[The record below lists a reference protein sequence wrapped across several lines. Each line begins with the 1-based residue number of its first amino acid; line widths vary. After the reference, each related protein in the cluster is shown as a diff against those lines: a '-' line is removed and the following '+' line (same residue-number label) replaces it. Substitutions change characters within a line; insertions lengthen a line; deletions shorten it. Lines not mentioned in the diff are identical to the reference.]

1 MALTGELKVELVS
14 LPLGSFDERVGE
26 ITGLLRFAGGL
37 HVISGRI
44 AIEAEVETPEI
55 AKRLALDL
63 AQLYNVKAEIAHSG
77 SSTGRKG
84 EKFLVRVQGA
94 EILARQIG
102 LLDSRNLSIRGVPAQ
117 VVNGPISQT
126 AALWR
131 GAILAHGTLSDP
143 GRSSAS
149 LEVSCPTSESAMALV
164 GAARRLGAVAKAKE
178 VRQIHR
184 VVIREG
190 ESISAILGAIGS
202 VKVLSN
208 WNELKQ
214 RREVRAK
221 ANRLVNFDDAN
232 LRRSAAAA
240 VAACARV
247 ERALEILGD
256 EVPDHLKY
264 AGELR
269 ITHRDSSL
277 DELGQ
282 KANPVMTKDAIAG
295 RIRRLLAMAD
305 KKAADLG
312 IPNTEASV
320 PLDFDLN

>member
-1 MALTGELKVELVS
+1 LALTGELKAELVS

-44 AIEAEVETPEI
+44 AIEAEVDTPEI
-55 AKRLALDL
+55 AKRLAVDL
-63 AQLYNVKAEIAHSG
+63 AQLYNVKAEIAR
-77 SSTGRKG
+77 SSSSAGRKG

-102 LLDSRNLSIRGVPAQ
+102 LLDSRNLSIKGVPAQ
-117 VVNGPISQT
+117 VVNGPIHQT

-164 GAARRLGAVAKAKE
+164 GAARRLGAAAKAKE

-202 VKVLSN
+202 ISVLEN

-269 ITHRDSSL
+269 ITYRDSSL

-282 KANPVMTKDAIAG
+282 KANPIMTKDAIAG